1 MESRLDHLYRSV
13 LLTKFFTR
21 GWGHPDHLQQIIK
34 YDTISVTLSIAMFTL
49 QAEKAAGEQEHCPG
63 VPQQQQHQHYH
74 HQAGEPR

>member
-13 LLTKFFTR
+13 LLTKFFTK
-21 GWGHPDHLQQIIK
+21 GWGNPDHLHQIIK
-34 YDTISVTLSIAMFTL
+34 YDTISVTLTMAVSTV

-63 VPQQQQHQHYH
+63 VPQQQHQHHH